1 MRLLP
6 VTAALA
12 AALALTACGS
22 LASSAKPAAAATRPP
37 AASASPSSPPS
48 PSPSPSP
55 THRADVPLPVAPGAG
70 RRPQTTVR
78 PRAHGRAF
86 HAMITDLWLAV
97 RTNKPRLAR
106 DAFFPVDAYKQV
118 KAIYNPALDWRDRL
132 WLDFTLDVH
141 AAHALLGPHP
151 MKARLI
157 RVILDSPGAAW
168 IPPGYCYNSVGY
180 WHVANARVVYRLHGQ
195 VRSFGIASLIS
206 WRGVWYV
213 VHFGGVLRGAVGMT
227 DVPSAGTGYAG
238 PQGGC

>member
-1 MRLLP
+1 M
-6 VTAALA
+6 TAALA
-12 AALALTACGS
+12 AAVALTACGS
-22 LASSAKPAAAATRPP
+22 LAPSAKPVAAATRPP
-37 AASASPSSPPS
+37 AASASPSSPIS

-70 RRPQTTVR
+70 RRPQTPTR
-78 PRAHGRAF
+78 PRARGRAF

-118 KAIYNPALDWRDRL
+118 KAIYNPGLDWRDRL

-141 AAHALLGPHP
+141 AAHALLGRHP

-180 WHVANARVVYRLHGQ
+180 WHVANARVVYRE
-195 VRSFGIASLIS
+195 
-206 WRGVWYV
+206 
-213 VHFGGVLRGAVGMT
+213 
-227 DVPSAGTGYAG
+227 
-238 PQGGC
+238 